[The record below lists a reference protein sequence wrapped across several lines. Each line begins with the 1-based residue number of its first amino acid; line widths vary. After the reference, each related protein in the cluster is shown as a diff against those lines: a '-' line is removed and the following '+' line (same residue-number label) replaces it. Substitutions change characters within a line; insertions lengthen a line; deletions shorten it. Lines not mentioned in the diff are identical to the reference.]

1 MTQPTTVVEPTSE
14 QERFEELKRKVREQL
29 VASRGPIAQALRGV
43 KYRVAV
49 FSGKGGVGKTVATI
63 NLGSALQQMGYRVG
77 IFDADIHGPAVPK
90 SLGVLGRMETVSEH
104 VGHHDLRFD
113 PLLSRYGLKVVS
125 VASIWPS
132 EEAPIMWKGAHKMRS
147 IRYFLSAVNWG
158 VLDFLLV
165 DLPPGT
171 GDEVQTIMSSIPNLG
186 GMIVITTPQGIS
198 TMVCSKAISAARE
211 LNAPVLGLIENMSFL
226 ICPCCGTRLQL
237 FGRPRGE
244 QLARMT
250 EVPFWGSIPLATE
263 MGESVDEGIPVVVK
277 YPDAPVSQAFHQMA
291 TRLLASLRVEG
302 PMSDAEAEMLLS
314 HHPGER
320 HEHDHH
326 HF

>member
-1 MTQPTTVVEPTSE
+1 MTQSATHEESISE

-29 VASRGPIAQALRGV
+29 VATHGPIAQALRGV
-43 KYRVAV
+43 KHRVAI
-49 FSGKGGVGKTVATI
+49 FSGKGGVGKTVSTI

-104 VGHHDLRFD
+104 IGHHDLRFD
-113 PLLSRYGLKVVS
+113 PVLSRYGLKVVS
-125 VASIWPS
+125 VASIWPG
-132 EEAPIMWKGAHKMRS
+132 EEVPIMWKGAHKMRS

-171 GDEVQTIMSSIPNLG
+171 GDEVQTVMSSIPNLG

-198 TMVCSKAISAARE
+198 AMVCSKAISAARE
-211 LNAPVLGLIENMSFL
+211 LNAPVLGLIENMSVL
-226 ICPCCGTRLQL
+226 VCPCCGARIQL
-237 FGRPRGE
+237 FGQSRGE
-244 QLARMT
+244 QLARMM
-250 EVPFWGSIPLATE
+250 EVPFWGNIPLATE
-263 MGESVDEGIPVVVK
+263 MGECVDEGIPVVVK

-291 TRLLASLRVEG
+291 AKLLASLRVER
-302 PMSDAEAEMLLS
+302 PMSDAEAEMLA
-314 HHPGER
+314 HRPRDH
-320 HEHDHH
+320 HEHEHH
-326 HF
+326 HV